1 MRMPPL
7 SLVLALAAATL
18 AAFSIPQIRKP
29 VSRFLSITGPN
40 AGDHADVRL
49 PQINAAL
56 SAAQPG
62 FLFLTGDSHAELMGG
77 EPLCGLPV
85 VNGGSHGANTRL
97 YAQLL
102 GDFEFKALPST
113 VVLIVGTNDIF
124 IKNQPMEPRNL
135 ADNVKRIDTIAK
147 TLSKISP
154 RLVMTTLPPIPPE
167 TTQILDTAALE
178 ALSQAQKRICEQLPA
193 CRFVDPYK
201 DMREGANFSL
211 ARAGATS
218 DGLHIADYGKVR
230 RVLEEAVCPASVVT
244 SRP

>member
-1 MRMPPL
+1 MRMPPIL
-7 SLVLALAAATL
+7 LALAVAA
-18 AAFSIPQIRKP
+18 AALVTFSIPQIRKP

-40 AGDHADVRL
+40 AGDHADIRL

-62 FLFLTGDSHAELMGG
+62 FLFLTGDSHAELMGT
-77 EPLCGLPV
+77 EPLCGVPV

-97 YAQLL
+97 YTQLL
-102 GDFEFKALPST
+102 GDFEFKAPPST

-124 IKNQPMEPRNL
+124 IKNRPMEQRNL
-135 ADNVKRIDTIAK
+135 AENVRRIDAIAK

-167 TTQILDTAALE
+167 TAQILDPAALE

-193 CRFVDPYK
+193 CQFVDPYK
-201 DMREGANFSL
+201 DMQDGANFSL
-211 ARAGATS
+211 ARSGATS

-230 RVLEEAVCPASVVT
+230 RVLEEAACPAIMT